1 MRLPPFE
8 VLEPA
13 TLKNALS
20 MLEKHKGKVK
30 VIAGGIEIVGLMKLG
45 LSAPPYILSLRKI
58 KNLQGIK
65 KNEGQVI
72 IRSNTTLREIIESS
86 LINDL
91 FKGISQAA
99 NLVAAPPIQNR
110 ATIGGNILQNSRC
123 MYHNQSELFR
133 NGLKPC
139 YKTGGDMCR
148 AVKGGNRCFSVYQ
161 SDMAP
166 ALISFNAKARL
177 EKTGSSRTILISDLF
192 TGKGEN
198 PISIGENELL
208 TDIIIPI
215 PKGQYSSAYEKLRIR
230 KSLEYPLMSSAVFM
244 SGNKNGEIIDA
255 CIVLG
260 AAGSY
265 PKIIDRASKVLKE
278 KKPSDKDIE
287 EASRAALQQVEVA
300 DNLPVPASYRR
311 KMAII
316 YTKRAIQ
323 KALKDLRKDRQL

>member
-30 VIAGGIEIVGLMKLG
+30 VIAGGTEIVDLMKLG
-45 LSAPPYILSLRKI
+45 LSATPYILSLRKI

-65 KNEGQVI
+65 EGEGRII
-72 IRSNTTLREIIESS
+72 IRSNTTLREIIESL
-86 LINDL
+86 LIKDL

-99 NLVAAPPIQNR
+99 NSVAAPPIQNR

-123 MYHNQSELFR
+123 MYYNQSELFR

-139 YKTGGDMCR
+139 YKAGGGMCR

-166 ALISFNAKARL
+166 ALISFNAKAKL

-198 PISIGENELL
+198 PHSIGENELL

-215 PKGQYSSAYEKLRIR
+215 PKGQCSSAYEKLRIR

-260 AAGSY
+260 AAGSS
-265 PKIIDRASKVLKE
+265 PKIIDKASKALKG

-287 EASRAALQQVEVA
+287 EASEAVLQQVEAA
-300 DNLPVPASYRR
+300 DNLPVPAFYRR
-311 KMAII
+311 KMAKIF
-316 YTKRAIQ
+316 TKRAIQ
-323 KALKDLRKDRQL
+323 KALKDLRKDR

>member
-30 VIAGGIEIVGLMKLG
+30 IIAGGTEIVGLMKLG
-45 LSAPPYILSLRKI
+45 LSEPPYVLSLRKI
-58 KNLQGIK
+58 KNLKGIK
-65 KNEGQVI
+65 KNKNQII

-99 NLVAAPPIQNR
+99 SLVAAPPIQNR

-123 MYHNQSELFR
+123 MYYNQSELFR

-139 YKTGGDMCR
+139 YKAGGGMCR
-148 AVKGGNRCFSVYQ
+148 AVKGANRCFSVYQ

-166 ALISFNAKARL
+166 ALISFNAKAKL
-177 EKTGSSRTILISDLF
+177 EKTGSSRTVLISDLF

-198 PISIGENELL
+198 PHSMGENELL

-215 PKGQYSSAYEKLRIR
+215 PKGQYSSVYEKLRIR
-230 KSLEYPLMSSAVFM
+230 KSLEYPLMSSAVFV
-244 SGNKNGEIIDA
+244 SGKINGEVIDA
-255 CIVLG
+255 RIVLG
-260 AAGSY
+260 AAGSS
-265 PKIIDRASKVLKE
+265 PKIIDKASKVLKG
-278 KKPSDKDIE
+278 KKPSNKDIE
-287 EASRAALQQVEVA
+287 AASEAVLQFIEVA

-316 YTKRAIQ
+316 FTKRAIQ
-323 KALKDLRKDRQL
+323 KALNDLRKDR